1 MNRRLSLGLAGASLI
16 ALGCQTMAQERPAPA
31 PLLEDAFRDPPA
43 SARPRVWWHWMN
55 GNITKDGIAK
65 DLAWMK
71 ATGIGGVQNF
81 DADLSTPQIVDKR
94 LVYMTPEW
102 KDAFRFAVE
111 EADRL
116 GLEFAIAAS
125 PGWSE
130 TGGPWVP
137 PQDGMKKLVW
147 SETVVEGGHP
157 FAGKLPRPPQVTGPY
172 QAMPLVE
179 DATFG
184 PPVEK
189 PAPPTYYADT
199 AVVAY
204 RIDDR
209 AAEAPRYTLSG
220 QPIPAAPL
228 TDDDLGTAVDI
239 AAGKGRMIGID
250 YARAITVRSARLFMP
265 GNVPNF
271 RDPKNGPVLEA
282 QVGGT
287 WRQVGTF
294 RLSDVPTTIGFAPVT
309 ARSFRIVL
317 GPYTGEARPSPM
329 GDRAEGM
336 TLPNFFPP
344 ADPDAAVK
352 IALLRLDAED
362 RVDHVEAKAGF
373 TIARAYDT
381 LGNPAAPATGVAA
394 ESVVDLTS
402 RMSADGSLD
411 WRPPAGRWRVLRFGY
426 SLTGKT
432 NHPAPAEA
440 TGLEVDKMD
449 GAAVRRYLT
458 TYLDRYR
465 DASNGAL
472 GQRGIDALLND
483 STEVGAFNWT
493 ARLPEHFRRLRGYDL
508 TRWLPV
514 LTGALIGSRAESER
528 FLYDF
533 RRTIAD
539 LHATEHYGT
548 VADVAHKA
556 GLKVYGEALEDWRP
570 SLGDD
575 LGMRRYADYPMA
587 AMWSWSR
594 RGAPRTGLMGD
605 MKGAAS
611 VAHVYGQNIAAA
623 ESMTSG
629 FQPWQDSPA
638 DLKRVID
645 LEFAHGINRPVIH
658 TSVHQ
663 PVDDKQPGLALA
675 PFIGQYFSRHESWA
689 CMARPWIDYIA
700 RSSLLL
706 QQGRDVADIAWF
718 IGEEAPV
725 VAQYGLGVP
734 KGLPSRHGFDFVN
747 ADALVDAMRVEG
759 DEIVST
765 GGAQYRALYLGPE
778 SRPMTLPTLR
788 RIAALA
794 EAGATIVGMAPTAS
808 PSLADNPAAFA
819 ALVRQLWPGG
829 REARVGRGRVIAAA
843 DAEAALEGAGLAA
856 DFEYRGG
863 DTKPGDV
870 LFVHRR
876 LADRDIYFVN
886 NRLNRA
892 VRIDA
897 RFRAVGDRVELWRAD
912 TGEVRT
918 VTATVA
924 GGVSTMPLDLAG
936 EDSVFVVFRRDGER
950 GPVPAPAAAP
960 QPVAQ
965 LDGPWTVTFERGRG
979 GPATPVTLPALA
991 SLSEQ
996 ADPRVR
1002 YFSGVATYRRAFV
1015 LPANTRPGEPLLLD
1029 LGRVG
1034 DLAQVSVNG
1043 MEIGT
1048 VWHAPYRIDIGRAVK
1063 AGENR
1068 IEVRV
1073 ANVWVNRLIGDVQ
1086 PGATRVGWTAGD
1098 MYRPDAPLRPSGLI
1112 GPVVLLSGDRR

>member
-1 MNRRLSLGLAGASLI
+1 
-16 ALGCQTMAQERPAPA
+16 MAQERPAPA

-147 SETVVEGGHP
+147 SETVIEGGHP

-209 AAEAPRYTLSG
+209 AAEAPRYTLSR

-317 GPYTGEARPSPM
+317 GPFTGEARPSPM

-402 RMSADGSLD
+402 RMAADGSLD

-514 LTGALIGSRAESER
+514 LTGAVIGSRAESER

-548 VADVAHKA
+548 VADVAA
-556 GLKVYGEALEDWRP
+556 LRGLNRAFVAQGLKVMARRANPGLAALADAARLTRAP
-570 SLGDD
+570 TCTD
-575 LGMRRYADYPMA
+575 LGFALGPRINAGGRVGRADLGVRLLTTRDPAEARAIAEELDRLNEERRAIE
-587 AMWSWSR
+587 
-594 RGAPRTGLMGD
+594 GE
-605 MKGAAS
+605 
-611 VAHVYGQNIAAA
+611 VQAAA
-623 ESMTSG
+623 EAMIREDCSVAVVSG
-629 FQPWQDSPA
+629 EGWHPGVIGIVAGRLKERLGCPSLVIAIGEDGVGKGSGRSIPGV
-638 DLKRVID
+638 DLGAAVLAAKEAGLIV
-645 LEFAHGINRPVIH
+645 AGGGHAAAAGV
-658 TSVHQ
+658 TVA
-663 PVDDKQPGLALA
+663 PGGVPALA
-675 PFIGQYFSRHESWA
+675 VFLEEKLAGNV
-689 CMARPWIDYIA
+689 ARA
-700 RSSLLL
+700 REDRALLL
-706 QQGRDVADIAWF
+706 DAVLAPGGVSAD
-718 IGEEAPV
+718 
-725 VAQYGLGVP
+725 
-734 KGLPSRHGFDFVN
+734 
-747 ADALVDAMRVEG
+747 LVDAMEAGGPYGMGWPSPRVAAG
-759 DEIVST
+759 PVRVIRADRVGNGHVRAIVAGEDGRSLKAMAFRMADT
-765 GGAQYRALYLGPE
+765 DLG
-778 SRPMTLPTLR
+778 
-788 RIAALA
+788 AALL
-794 EAGATIVGMAPTAS
+794 GAP
-808 PSLADNPAAFA
+808 P
-819 ALVRQLWPGG
+819 
-829 REARVGRGRVIAAA
+829 
-843 DAEAALEGAGLAA
+843 
-856 DFEYRGG
+856 
-863 DTKPGDV
+863 
-870 LFVHRR
+870 HRR
-876 LADRDIYFVN
+876 L
-886 NRLNRA
+886 
-892 VRIDA
+892 
-897 RFRAVGDRVELWRAD
+897 W
-912 TGEVRT
+912 
-918 VTATVA
+918 
-924 GGVSTMPLDLAG
+924 LAG
-936 EDSVFVVFRRDGER
+936 RAKRD
-950 GPVPAPAAAP
+950 
-960 QPVAQ
+960 
-965 LDGPWTVTFERGRG
+965 DW
-979 GPATPVTLPALA
+979 
-991 SLSEQ
+991 S
-996 ADPRVR
+996 
-1002 YFSGVATYRRAFV
+1002 
-1015 LPANTRPGEPLLLD
+1015 
-1029 LGRVG
+1029 
-1034 DLAQVSVNG
+1034 
-1043 MEIGT
+1043 
-1048 VWHAPYRIDIGRAVK
+1048 GRAV
-1063 AGENR
+1063 AELHV
-1068 IEVRV
+1068 E
-1073 ANVWVNRLIGDVQ
+1073 
-1086 PGATRVGWTAGD
+1086 
-1098 MYRPDAPLRPSGLI
+1098 DAAWA
-1112 GPVVLLSGDRR
+1112 D